1 MWKTNVSM
9 GLSFSTS
16 TPQQMRHDIKVYNV
30 DREQYVRIG
39 QSLWFVWWEILWSRE
54 QQQQNS

>member
-1 MWKTNVSM
+1 MWKANVSID
-9 GLSFSTS
+9 LSFYTS
-16 TPQQMRHDIKVYNV
+16 TPQQMKHDIKVYNI
-30 DREQYVRIG
+30 DRDIG